1 MRRRNLKSLVNV
13 PVDVRVDGR
22 LRRRQESGGLLDTI
36 VLQVASLY
44 GINVNST
51 RDLLPAIFM
60 KAFTDV
66 TVSVARAAISTK
78 QHGN

>member
-1 MRRRNLKSLVNV
+1 M
-13 PVDVRVDGR
+13 
-22 LRRRQESGGLLDTI
+22 DTI
-36 VLQVASLY
+36 VLQVAQLY

-66 TVSVARAAISTK
+66 TVRILFCFCSFYLCLNVSVFL
-78 QHGN
+78 